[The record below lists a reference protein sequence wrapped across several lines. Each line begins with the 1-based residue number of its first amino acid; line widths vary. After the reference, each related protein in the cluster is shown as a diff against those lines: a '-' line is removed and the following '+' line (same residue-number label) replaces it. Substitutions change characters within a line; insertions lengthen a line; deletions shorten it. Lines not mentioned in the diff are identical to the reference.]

1 MFGRS
6 YWTYSN
12 IDDVKVE
19 ELAEKLNISKAT
31 AKILLNRGLEDID
44 RASKFIRASLEDL
57 YDPFLLK
64 DMDKAVERIGSA
76 IDKGQG
82 IWIYGDYDVDGVSST
97 SILVK
102 YFRSIGYPANYY
114 IPNRIEEGYGIN
126 PDAIQEIHNKGGG
139 LIITVDCGITSVKE
153 VALANSL
160 GIDMIITDHH
170 ECQGQLPEAYAIINP
185 KQEDCQYPYEMLCG
199 CGIAFKLIQALTP
212 ANVFKKQLYDY
223 IDIVALATIADIVP
237 LVDENRILVKNGL
250 LAMQQTNNIGLHAL
264 IQVSGLKGKKLSAG
278 QVGFTIAPRIN
289 AAGRIGDADGAVR
302 LLTAEDFEEAMELAE
317 LLDKENKHRQ
327 QIEADIHQQALDLLE
342 NDKSYNKDNFLVLY
356 KEDWHHGV
364 IGIVASRIVEKYYR
378 PVVILSV
385 EGDEAKGSARSIPGF
400 NLFEALHQCKDLFI
414 KFGGHE
420 QAAGLSL
427 KVENIAAFRRK
438 INEII
443 NSTLTEEDF
452 IPEISFDGQLKL
464 KELNYDLLNELERL
478 EPYGMGN
485 PGPKFINRLIKPMY
499 PKTMGVEGKHLRL
512 TLQQKEHRMEA
523 IAFNLGG
530 LNDDL
535 ADAEGIDIVYSP
547 EINEYNGN
555 RRIQLNIKD
564 LKIIRNSKLD
574 KHCFSSCYYEALQL
588 SDYITAAVEVNCP
601 FSEVIVTEDKD
612 IVLLK
617 QLRENSPS
625 LIVVN
630 TIYQAIRL
638 LSLSGI
644 QQKKHRI
651 KYRYGFNEL
660 SVSTCISQVDIIINP
675 NIDKIDFRRY
685 NKIILYDLFFSAK
698 DFSQFIKLTDLH
710 KTLVLYEPGDEGA
723 NEEVLNNIVPTRE
736 ILVILYKFLMNTNND
751 RKVYTIK
758 ELLEVLKEKIELPN
772 SALINHALDIFME
785 GKLLSYNKQGPNYE
799 IQINRSKGKINLEEL
814 RSYQNAQR
822 ALDSFRSFQKQ
833 LVQLYMR
840 RK

>member
-1 MFGRS
+1 MFGRN

-12 IDDVKVE
+12 IDDIKVD
-19 ELAEKLNISKAT
+19 ELSEKLNISKAT
-31 AKILLNRGLEDID
+31 ARILLNRGLEDID

-57 YDPFLLK
+57 YDPFMLK
-64 DMDKAVERIGSA
+64 DMDRAVDRIRRA

-102 YFRSIGYPANYY
+102 YFRNIGYPVNYY

-126 PDAIQEIHNKGGG
+126 LEAIQEIHNKGGG

-153 VALANSL
+153 VALANSM

-170 ECQGQLPEAYAIINP
+170 ECQGELPDAYAIINP
-185 KQEDCQYPYEMLCG
+185 KQKDCQYPYVMLCG

-212 ANVFKKQLYDY
+212 VDVFKKQLYDY

-250 LAMQQTNNIGLHAL
+250 LAMQQTNNIGLQAL

-278 QVGFTIAPRIN
+278 QIGFTIAPRIN
-289 AAGRIGDADGAVR
+289 AAGRIGDADSAVR
-302 LLTAEDFEEAMELAE
+302 LLTAEDFDEAMELAE

-342 NDKSYNKDNFLVLY
+342 GDKSYHKENFLVLY

-400 NLFEALHQCKDLFI
+400 NLFDALHQCKDLFI

-420 QAAGLSL
+420 QAAGLSI
-427 KVENIAAFRRK
+427 KVENIEAFRKK
-438 INEII
+438 INELI
-443 NSTLTEEDF
+443 NSTLTDEDF

-464 KELNYDLLNELERL
+464 KELNYGLLSELERL

-499 PKTMGVEGKHLRL
+499 PKTMGVEGKHLKL
-512 TLQQKEHRMEA
+512 TLQQQDHRMEA
-523 IAFNLGG
+523 IAFNLGS
-530 LNDDL
+530 LNEDL
-535 ADAEGIDIVYSP
+535 AGAEGIDIVYSP

-555 RRIQLNIKD
+555 RKIQLNIKD
-564 LKIIRNSKLD
+564 LKIIRNPKLD
-574 KHCFSSCYYEALQL
+574 KDCFSNCYYEALQI
-588 SDYITAAVEVNCP
+588 SDYITENEEIACP
-601 FSEVIVTEDKD
+601 LSDVIVSEDKD
-612 IVLLK
+612 IVLLRL
-617 QLRENSPS
+617 LREENPS

-630 TIYQAIRL
+630 TIDQAIRL

-651 KYRYGFNEL
+651 KYRYGFNQL
-660 SVSTCISQVDIIINP
+660 ILNTGASQVDIIINP

-698 DFSQFIKLTDLH
+698 DFIQFIKLTDLH
-710 KTLVLYEPGDEGA
+710 KTSALYQLGDEKA
-723 NEEVLNNIVPTRE
+723 NEEVLNNIIPTRE

-758 ELLEVLKEKIELPN
+758 ELLEVLMEKINIPN
-772 SALINHALDIFME
+772 SALINHALEIFME
-785 GKLLSYNKQGPNYE
+785 GKLLSYKKQGPIYE
-799 IQINRSKGKINLEEL
+799 IEVHRSQGKINLEEL
-814 RSYQNAQR
+814 RSYQNAQM
-822 ALDSFRSFQKQ
+822 ALDSFRSFQNQ